1 MALQYRSKIDFG
13 AILNSDKEGFNL
25 GVDSSI
31 FLREEPVRGVF
42 AAPRIGVQGSS
53 VGDAGAPINITAET
67 DTSFLIS
74 VDGYAPVTVSLV
86 VVGLTTGLA
95 IAAHLEQR
103 INLALIAA
111 GYDCRVWV
119 AFNNIDVAYEIYSQS
134 TGLTSSVVVTDAP
147 LLNIADTL
155 LLGVANGGI
164 ELLGVDDQD
173 YLLYTT
179 GGAKFE
185 QPIETSPHRT
195 ERYHSGFVKKKTMA
209 DFDITTMINM
219 AGLAGNSLDNAV
231 RLLLKS
237 VFGSET
243 ATPGIAIDYE
253 QSIPS
258 TYFTLVRASTIFAE
272 YYTGAYC
279 KDFTLT
285 VPGDSPGTMQFTGR
299 AAYASIAGIGAID
312 APVVAS
318 ANVVLSNAP
327 YKHVERFSAGARV
340 MVVGLDGRTIT
351 HGGDGSLYI
360 VAENQALDTV
370 VLSQPVDAAANSYL
384 TFWHPGAVQATSRD
398 NIYTDLFGTFKFK
411 HGGLPVC
418 ATNISLACVNDH
430 FDRDNCFGSQGNE
443 GFVAANK
450 MTMTLEC
457 TLDLSGDNIGDLVQ
471 ARKFG
476 GFSPELLIGDGIGRS
491 LFLQAPK
498 WVTNVPAVEL
508 PESGTT
514 SYTFSGVLYQS
525 APGAR
530 DPLLVSFV

>member
-1 MALQYRSKIDFG
+1 MAIQYRSKIDFG

-25 GVDSSI
+25 GVDSSL
-31 FLREEPVRGVF
+31 FLRQEVQRGVF
-42 AAPRIGVQGSS
+42 SAPRIGVQGVS
-53 VGDAGAPINITAET
+53 VSNITASTDISAET
-67 DTSFLIS
+67 DTSFNIS
-74 VDGYAPVTVSLV
+74 VDGYPAITVAIV
-86 VVGLTTGLA
+86 PAGLATADA
-95 IAAHLEQR
+95 IAAALETA
-103 INLALIAA
+103 INTGLIAA

-119 AFNNIDVAYEIYSQS
+119 VYNLVGTVYEVYSQS
-134 TGLTSSVVVTDAP
+134 TGLTSSVVITDAA

-155 LLGVANGGI
+155 GLGLANGGL
-164 ELLGVDDQD
+164 ETVGVDDQD
-173 YLLYTT
+173 FLLYTT

-195 ERYHSGFVKKKTMA
+195 ERFHSGFIKKKMMA

-219 AGLAGNSLDNAV
+219 VGSAGASLDQAV
-231 RLLLKS
+231 MLLLKS
-237 VFGSET
+237 IFGKET
-243 ATPGIAIDYE
+243 ITPGVTIDYE

-272 YYTGAYC
+272 YYVGAYC

-285 VPGDSPGTMQFTGR
+285 VPGDAPGTMQFTGR
-299 AAYASIAGIGAID
+299 SAYSSIAGIGLIAGAVIGS
-312 APVVAS
+312 P
-318 ANVVLSNAP
+318 NLILSNLP

-340 MVVGLDGRTIT
+340 MIVAPDGRTIT
-351 HGGDGSLYI
+351 HGADGSIFI
-360 VAENQALDTV
+360 VGESQLLDSII
-370 VLSQPVDAAANSYL
+370 LSEPVDAADGAYL
-384 TFWHPGAVQATSRD
+384 TFWHPGAVQATARD
-398 NIYTDLFGTFKFK
+398 NIYTDLYGSFKFK
-411 HGGLPVC
+411 TTGLPVC
-418 ATNISLACVNDH
+418 ATNISLSCANDH
-430 FDRDNCFGSQGNE
+430 FDRDNCFGSVGNE

-476 GFSPELLIGDGIGRS
+476 GFSPELLIGDGVGRS
-491 LFLQAPK
+491 LLLRAPK

-530 DPLLVSFV
+530 DPLLMSFV

>member
-1 MALQYRSKIDFG
+1 MAIQYRSKIDFA

-31 FLREEPVRGVF
+31 FLREEAQRGVF

-53 VGDAGAPINITAET
+53 AGGAGAPTNISALT
-67 DTSFLIS
+67 DTDFNVS
-74 VDGYAPVTVSLV
+74 VDGSAPLLISLV
-86 VVGLTTGLA
+86 VAGLTTGAA
-95 IAAHLEQR
+95 IAAALEVA
-103 INLALIAA
+103 INTALIAA
-111 GYDCRVWV
+111 GYDARVWV
-119 AFNNIDVAYEIYSQS
+119 YFNGVDVAYEIYSQS
-134 TGLTSSVVVTDAP
+134 TGLTSSVVVTDA
-147 LLNIADTL
+147 LVNNIADDL
-155 LLGVANGGI
+155 LLGVANTGV
-164 ELLGVDDQD
+164 ELVGVDDQD
-173 YLLYTT
+173 FLLYTT

-195 ERYHSGFVKKKTMA
+195 ERFHSGFIRKKTMC

-219 AGLAGNSLDNAV
+219 AGTAGNSLDSAV
-231 RLLLKS
+231 KLLLKS
-237 VFGSET
+237 VFGRET
-243 ATPGIAIDYE
+243 TTLGVAIDYE

-285 VPGDSPGTMQFTGR
+285 VPGDAPGTMQFTGR
-299 AAYASIAGIGAID
+299 AAFASIAGIGLID

-318 ANVVLSNAP
+318 NVVTLSNAP

-340 MVVGLDGRTIT
+340 MVVAADGRTIT
-351 HGGDGSLYI
+351 HGADGSIYI
-360 VAENQALDTV
+360 TSENQLLDTV
-370 VLSQPVDAAANSYL
+370 TLSVAVDAAAGAYL
-384 TFWHPGAVQATSRD
+384 TFWHPGAVQATARD
-398 NIYTDLFGTFKFK
+398 NIYTDLYGTFKFK
-411 HGGLPVC
+411 STGIPVC
-418 ATNISLACVNDH
+418 ATNISLNCVNDH

-491 LFLQAPK
+491 LLLTAPK

-530 DPLLVSFV
+530 DPLLMSFV